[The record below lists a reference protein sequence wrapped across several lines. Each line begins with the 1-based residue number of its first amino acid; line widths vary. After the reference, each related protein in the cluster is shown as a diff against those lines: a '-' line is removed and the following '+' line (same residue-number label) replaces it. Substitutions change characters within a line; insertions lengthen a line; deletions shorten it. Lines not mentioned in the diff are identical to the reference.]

1 MSPNIIPQSQK
12 QGQAKTALDECS
24 LFFYFEPMKH
34 GWFFIA
40 LTLLAVT
47 LHAEP
52 AKEVK
57 AFEAD
62 TDTMSK
68 EEVVRYMGR
77 RPDNEITPHL
87 WRYMGSWTN
96 SETMDSY
103 NCVDLSFGMLTDS
116 HKYGVMRYNWDVQ

>member
-1 MSPNIIPQSQK
+1 MAPSAGNKNRQNH
-12 QGQAKTALDECS
+12 KTELDDRS
-24 LFFYFEPMKH
+24 SFSYLFAMWHMVRILAVLF
-34 GWFFIA
+34 W
-40 LTLLAVT
+40 AVT

-52 AKEVK
+52 ASEVK
-57 AFEAD
+57 KFEAD
-62 TDTMSK
+62 TDCMSK

>member
-1 MSPNIIPQSQK
+1 MGPSAGEKHRQNHKTELDDQGSSFYLLTMSHILRIL
-12 QGQAKTALDECS
+12 AL
-24 LFFYFEPMKH
+24 LF
-34 GWFFIA
+34 
-40 LTLLAVT
+40 LAVT
-47 LHAEP
+47 LHAQP
-52 AKEVK
+52 ATEVK
-57 AFEAD
+57 RFESD
-62 TDTMSK
+62 TDCMSK

-87 WRYMGSWTN
+87 WRYLGSWTN

>member
-1 MSPNIIPQSQK
+1 
-12 QGQAKTALDECS
+12 
-24 LFFYFEPMKH
+24 MKH
-34 GWFFIA
+34 GWGVLAIA
-40 LTLLAVT
+40 LTSVT

-52 AKEVK
+52 ASDVK
-57 AFEAD
+57 SFEAD
-62 TDTMSK
+62 TDCMSK

-77 RPDNEITPHL
+77 RPDNEVTPHL
-87 WRYMGSWTN
+87 WRYLGKWTN

>member
-1 MSPNIIPQSQK
+1 MGPATSHEH
-12 QGQAKTALDECS
+12 GQDHKTELDDRAS
-24 LFFYFEPMKH
+24 FFYLLPMKH
-34 GWFFIA
+34 IGGI
-40 LTLLAVT
+40 LLGTLLAVT

-52 AKEVK
+52 ASEVK
-57 AFEAD
+57 AFESD

>member
-1 MSPNIIPQSQK
+1 MQQDH
-12 QGQAKTALDECS
+12 KTELDDRVS
-24 LFFYFEPMKH
+24 FFYLLPMKH
-34 GWFFIA
+34 ILRILAGA
-40 LTLLAVT
+40 ALAVT

-52 AKEVK
+52 ATEVK
-57 AFEAD
+57 AFESD